1 MSDGAGPSSRP
12 GDMPEEATRRVGSSF
27 RTGTQGSECETSNP
41 SDRMRWIA
49 DYLDLADKAIAVVA
63 GVQGIDYPSDL
74 HQGAQRDLRRWA
86 HWLEA
91 SPVLADGFAV
101 ARLDL
106 RADGVMGDP
115 SADRF

>member
-1 MSDGAGPSSRP
+1 
-12 GDMPEEATRRVGSSF
+12 
-27 RTGTQGSECETSNP
+27 
-41 SDRMRWIA
+41 MRWIA

-63 GVQGIDYPSDL
+63 GVQGLDYPSDL
-74 HQGAQRDLRRWA
+74 HQGAQQDLRRWA

-106 RADGVMGDP
+106 RAEGVMG
-115 SADRF
+115 ADS